1 MIPIPNPKTQII
13 NSLQKVVGKI
23 EINLD
28 IPEREEFGD
37 YATNI
42 ALVMFGNDQFPIS
55 NLQENLKSKILNLKS
70 PHELAETIVSLLK
83 SDKELTKIVD
93 KIQVAGPGF
102 INFHLNNDVLLNNMM
117 QIDGSKSVAN
127 HPLGEIHSESKN
139 KDFSRRVDGHKFG
152 STDLYK
158 DKKFV
163 IEFAHP
169 NTHKAF
175 HIGHL
180 RNISTGESICR
191 ILSYCGAEIIRVNYQ
206 GDVGLHIA
214 KALWGIKKLGF
225 SDPESVQER
234 ADFLGKAY
242 VEGNKAYEENE
253 VSKEEIHKINEE
265 LYKRTDTV
273 LMDLYKKTRQWSLD
287 YFDYLYKRVGTKFD
301 RLYFE
306 SEVAEE
312 GTKLAGEALGKNILE
327 KSEGAVIFPGS
338 KYNLHDRV
346 FITSRG
352 VPTYEG
358 KDLGLAKLQF
368 SEHDPDQLIHIVGPE
383 QTEYFKVLFKALE
396 YILPITKGKEVHI
409 PYGWVRLKK
418 GKMSSR
424 SGNVVLGNWLLDE
437 AKKNI
442 IEKYKSGPVVAE
454 QIAVGAVKY
463 SFLKN
468 SLTQEIAFDLDES
481 ISFEGNSGPY
491 LQYTF
496 ARTQSVLAKSKIKN
510 QKSKNK
516 RKIENRKWKIEEE
529 EFSVM
534 KALFHFPEIV
544 ESAAQNYA
552 PNFICNYLYE
562 LAQKF
567 NSFYSKH
574 KILVDDPLVLEF
586 RVRLASATGTVLKSG
601 LNLLGIDSPER
612 M

>member
-23 EINLD
+23 EINLE

-117 QIDGSKSVAN
+117 QIDGSKSAAN

-214 KALWGIKKLGF
+214 KALWGINKLGF

-265 LYKRTDTV
+265 LYKRTDTA

-491 LQYTF
+491 LQYTY
-496 ARTQSVLAKSKIKN
+496 ARTRSVLAKSKIKN

>member
-1 MIPIPNPKTQII
+1 MDPRSQII
-13 NSLQKVVGKI
+13 QSLQKVVGKI
-23 EINLD
+23 EINLE

-55 NLQENLKSKILNLKS
+55 NFQEILKSKILNLKS

-158 DKKFV
+158 GKKFV

-180 RNISTGESICR
+180 RNISTGETICR

-214 KALWGIKKLGF
+214 KALWGINKLGF
-225 SDPESVQER
+225 SDPENVQER

-265 LYKRTDTV
+265 LYKRTDTA

-352 VPTYEG
+352 IPTYEG

-491 LQYTF
+491 LQYTY
-496 ARTQSVLAKSKIKN
+496 ARTRSVLAKSKIKN